1 MTSELLPFVP
11 FGQSHLVMCKT
22 GTEHADGRNG
32 RNGRLARVSG
42 NPLACRVGSLY
53 VVFDTISIAAQT
65 LNTDSRTTRNRFS
78 LEAGQRH

>member
-32 RNGRLARVSG
+32 RLARVSG

-53 VVFDTISIAAQT
+53 VVFDTISIAEQT